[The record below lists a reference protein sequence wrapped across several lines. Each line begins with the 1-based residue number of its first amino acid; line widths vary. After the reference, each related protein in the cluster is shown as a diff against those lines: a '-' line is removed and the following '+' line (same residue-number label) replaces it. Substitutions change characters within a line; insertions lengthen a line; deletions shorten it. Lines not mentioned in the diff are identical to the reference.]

1 MDSLDENLNLGVNS
15 FVNFKKDL
23 NDINQQIKEAIKN
36 ILNNN
41 NFNNNYDL
49 LKNNINNLIFTQEKL
64 ENEILKKKEIEI
76 KNAFIN
82 NRTKE
87 ISSMIEQLKN
97 SLNEITNKKI
107 NFENDIQKGQNEI
120 NIITQKEIELNSIN
134 CFMPNDIKKKK
145 KI

>member
-49 LKNNINNLIFTQEKL
+49 LKNNINNFIFTQEKL
-64 ENEILKKKEIEI
+64 ENEI
-76 KNAFIN
+76 
-82 NRTKE
+82 
-87 ISSMIEQLKN
+87 
-97 SLNEITNKKI
+97 
-107 NFENDIQKGQNEI
+107 
-120 NIITQKEIELNSIN
+120 
-134 CFMPNDIKKKK
+134 
-145 KI
+145 